1 MTEKIWD
8 VVIIGGGPAGYSAA
22 LYSVRAG
29 LNVLVLEMLTPGG
42 QLATTSKIDNYP
54 GFEDGIGGFELAQQ
68 MQLQAEHFGVQTMY
82 AGAEKLELTVSPKL
96 IHTSEGTIKAHT
108 VMLATGASPR
118 HMGLEAEERLQGL
131 GVTYCATCD
140 GMFYRGKTVAVA
152 GGGNSAAEDALVLS
166 KLCKKVYVVHR
177 RDTLRASKSSW
188 GPLNA
193 AENIEFLWNNKIVDL
208 EGSEK
213 LSAMVL
219 ESTQDGSKQTIPIDG
234 LFVAIGR
241 KPSTELIQGQVDL
254 DEYGYIIADET
265 TRTNIPGVYAVGDV
279 RQKPLRQVV
288 TAVADGAVASKY
300 AEEYLNELNQ

>member
-1 MTEKIWD
+1 MTDKIWD
-8 VVIIGGGPAGYSAA
+8 VVVVGGGPAGYTAA

-29 LNVLVLEMLTPGG
+29 LSVLVLEMLSPGG

-68 MQLQAEHFGVQTMY
+68 MQVQAENLGVETLY
-82 AGAEKLELTVSPKL
+82 AGADKLELSENPKK
-96 IHTSEGTIKAHT
+96 IYTSEGVLQART
-108 VMLATGASPR
+108 VMIATGASPR
-118 HMGLEAEERLQGL
+118 HMGIEAEERLQGL

-152 GGGNSAAEDALVLS
+152 GGGNSAAEDALYLS
-166 KLCKKVYVVHR
+166 KLCKKVYIVHR

-188 GPLNA
+188 GPLNS
-193 AENIEFLWNNKIVDL
+193 AENIEFLWNNRIVDL
-208 EGSEK
+208 EGEEK

-219 ESTQDGSKQTIPIDG
+219 ENTQDGSRKTVAIDG

-241 KPSTELIQGQVDL
+241 KPTSELVAGQLEL
-254 DEYGYIIADET
+254 DDYGYIVADET
-265 TRTNIPGVYAVGDV
+265 TRTNIPGVFAVGDV

-300 AEEYLNELNQ
+300 AEEYLNSLK

>member
-1 MTEKIWD
+1 MTDKIWD
-8 VVIIGGGPAGYSAA
+8 VVVVGGGPAGYTAA

-29 LNVLVLEMLTPGG
+29 LSVLVLEMLSPGG

-68 MQLQAEHFGVQTMY
+68 MQVQAENLGVETLY
-82 AGAEKLELTVSPKL
+82 AGADKLELSENPKK
-96 IHTSEGTIKAHT
+96 IYTSEGVLQART
-108 VMLATGASPR
+108 VMIATGASPR
-118 HMGLEAEERLQGL
+118 HMGIEAEERFQGL

-152 GGGNSAAEDALVLS
+152 GGGNSAAEDALYLS
-166 KLCKKVYVVHR
+166 KLCKKVYIVHR

-188 GPLNA
+188 GPLNS
-193 AENIEFLWNNKIVDL
+193 AENIEFLWNNRIVDL
-208 EGSEK
+208 EGEEK

-219 ESTQDGSKQTIPIDG
+219 ENTQDGSRKTVAIDG

-241 KPSTELIQGQVDL
+241 KPTSELVAGQLEL
-254 DEYGYIIADET
+254 DDYGYIVADET
-265 TRTNIPGVYAVGDV
+265 TRTNIPGVFAVGDV

-300 AEEYLNELNQ
+300 AEEYLNSLK